1 MIFVSLLARGTAAA
15 AAVAIAFLA
24 FGNPAHA
31 EPPEGMV
38 EFQDGNGSAVVSVE
52 AGASAVFYVSDP
64 GLATVWPGSATW
76 TELPASVPANSWWIL
91 VTGAPHPGVFGI
103 LSDGYST
110 SSPVL
115 TPLSSVPTA
124 RVNAFPWFFSAWIAG
139 AGTFALLNDV
149 EALSTVV
156 VDFDFDIA
164 DLHKSDGACA
174 GGQWI
179 GSGRG
184 VAFAYGGSQRQ

>member
-1 MIFVSLLARGTAAA
+1 
-15 AAVAIAFLA
+15 
-24 FGNPAHA
+24 
-31 EPPEGMV
+31 MV
-38 EFQDGNGSAVVSVE
+38 LF
-52 AGASAVFYVSDP
+52 
-64 GLATVWPGSATW
+64 
-76 TELPASVPANSWWIL
+76 
-91 VTGAPHPGVFGI
+91 
-103 LSDGYST
+103 
-110 SSPVL
+110 
-115 TPLSSVPTA
+115 
-124 RVNAFPWFFSAWIAG
+124 RVDAG